1 MGEVTAVKYVM
12 VKSGKR
18 ISQRSLHDICKVKKQ
33 TMVIQEDWYIII
45 SSLKMPFCKTG
56 NTVAVFLVISDNQ
69 SGQLFTVNVM
79 LSFFIVYF

>member
-1 MGEVTAVKYVM
+1 
-12 VKSGKR
+12 
-18 ISQRSLHDICKVKKQ
+18 
-33 TMVIQEDWYIII
+33 MVIQEDWYIII

-56 NTVAVFLVISDNQ
+56 NTVAVFSVISDNQ